1 MMMNVRPQV
10 GLGNGECQTTLDW
23 VMMNVRTRV
32 GLSSDGM
39 SYLIGLDD
47 DGCQTSL
54 DWVMMDVRPQVGL
67 GSDGCLAA
75 ASRGKH
81 RFVSLIFRLFASLSL
96 SLTQVL
102 I

>member
-1 MMMNVRPQV
+1 MSDPRLGLVMMNVRPQV
-10 GLGNGECQTTLDW
+10 GLGNDECQTTLDW
-23 VMMNVRTRV
+23 VMMNVRPQV
-32 GLSSDGM
+32 GLSSDG
-39 SYLIGLDD
+39 
-47 DGCQTSL
+47 CQTSL
-54 DWVMMDVRPQVGL
+54 GWMMMDVRPQVGL